1 MTPGMTPATTTG
13 TPLPPPDL
21 RNCPAP
27 AKLNL
32 FLHVTGRR
40 PDGYHTLQTV
50 FQLIDWSDTL
60 HFRRRD
66 DGIVARVT
74 DIPGVP
80 ADTDLVVRAARALQQ
95 ATGTP
100 FGADIAI
107 DKILPMGG
115 GIGGGSSDAATTLVA
130 LNHLWGTGVPRE
142 ELMRIGLALGADVPV
157 FVFGQNAFAEGV
169 GEELTP
175 VDLPDSWFV
184 VIHPRQ
190 HVPTAA
196 IFSDERLTRDSPIS
210 IVADF
215 AACTNKF
222 AFGRNDL
229 QAIATAKFGEVARAL
244 EWLRQYSQHA
254 RMTGSGAC
262 VFARFEDEAEAQK
275 VMERLPSEWD
285 GRCVRSL
292 SHHPLATVA

>member
-1 MTPGMTPATTTG
+1 MTQATTAGTG
-13 TPLPPPDL
+13 LPPAEL

-66 DGIVARVT
+66 DGVIARVT

-95 ATGTP
+95 ACGTR
-100 FGADIAI
+100 FGADIAV

-115 GIGGGSSDAATTLVA
+115 GIGGGSSDAATTLLA
-130 LNHLWGTGVPRE
+130 LNHLWGAGVPRE

-244 EWLRQYSQHA
+244 EWLRQYSPHA

-262 VFARFEDEAEAQK
+262 VFARFESEQDARE
-275 VMERLPSEWD
+275 VMERLPSDWD
-285 GRCVRSL
+285 GRCVKSL
-292 SHHPLATVA
+292 THHPLATFA

>member
-1 MTPGMTPATTTG
+1 MTAVID
-13 TPLPPPDL
+13 LPPAEL
-21 RNCPAP
+21 RDCPAP

-60 HFRRRD
+60 HFRRRND
-66 DGIVARVT
+66 RVIARTT

-95 ATGTP
+95 ASGSP
-100 FGADIAI
+100 FGVDIEI
-107 DKILPMGG
+107 EKILPMGG
-115 GIGGGSSDAATTLVA
+115 GIGGGSSDAATTLLA
-130 LNHLWGTGVPRE
+130 LNRLWGVNLPRE
-142 ELMRIGLALGADVPV
+142 QLMRLGLTLGADVPV

-169 GEELTP
+169 GEELTA
-175 VDLPDSWFV
+175 VDLPQSWFV

-196 IFSDERLTRDSPIS
+196 IFSDHRLTRNSPVF

-244 EWLRQYSQHA
+244 EWLTEYSPHA

-262 VFARFEDEAEAQK
+262 VFARFEHEQDAQR
-275 VMERLPSEWD
+275 VMERLPPEWD

-292 SHHPLATVA
+292 SHHPLAAFA

>member
-1 MTPGMTPATTTG
+1 MMQTVTAGAA
-13 TPLPPPDL
+13 LPPPDL
-21 RNCPAP
+21 RDCPAP

-66 DGIVARVT
+66 DGVIARAT

-95 ATGTP
+95 ASGTH

-115 GIGGGSSDAATTLVA
+115 GIGGGSSDAATTLLA
-130 LNHLWGTGVPRE
+130 LNHLWGTALPRAD
-142 ELMRIGLALGADVPV
+142 LMRIGLALGADVPV

-175 VDLPDSWFV
+175 VALPASWFV

-196 IFSDERLTRDSPIS
+196 IFSDERLTRNSPIS

-229 QAIATAKFGEVARAL
+229 QAVATAKFGEVARAL
-244 EWLRQYSQHA
+244 EWLTEYSPHA

-262 VFARFEDEAEAQK
+262 VFARFEDEAEARK
-275 VMERLPSEWD
+275 VMERLPPEWD

-292 SHHPLATVA
+292 SQHPLATFA

>member
-1 MTPGMTPATTTG
+1 MSA
-13 TPLPPPDL
+13 PLPPAQL
-21 RNCPAP
+21 RDCPAP

-60 HFRRRD
+60 HFERRD
-66 DGIVARVT
+66 DGAVLRVT
-74 DIPGVP
+74 DVPGVP
-80 ADTDLVVRAARALQQ
+80 ADSDLVVRAARALQA
-95 ATGTP
+95 ATGTRY
-100 FGADIAI
+100 GVEIAL
-107 DKILPMGG
+107 DKALPMGG
-115 GIGGGSSDAATTLVA
+115 GIGGGSSDAATTLLA
-130 LNHLWGTGVPRE
+130 LNRLWGLGLARE
-142 ELMRIGLALGADVPV
+142 QLMRIGLSLGADVPF
-157 FVFGQNAFAEGV
+157 FVFGQNAFAQGI
-169 GEELTP
+169 GEKLTA

-196 IFSDERLTRDSPIS
+196 IFSDERLTRDTPIS
-210 IVADF
+210 IIADF

-222 AFGRNDL
+222 GFGRNDL
-229 QAIATAKFGEVARAL
+229 EAIATAKFGEVARAL
-244 EWLRQYSQHA
+244 AWLKQFSPEA

-262 VFARFEDEAEAQK
+262 VFARYRDEQTAQQ
-275 VMERLPSEWD
+275 VLDRLPSEWD

-292 SHHPLATVA
+292 SRHPLAAFA

>member
-1 MTPGMTPATTTG
+1 MMQATTSSHA
-13 TPLPPPDL
+13 LPPAEL

-60 HFRRRD
+60 HFHRRD
-66 DGIVARVT
+66 DGVIARVT

-95 ATGTP
+95 ASGTR

-107 DKILPMGG
+107 DKKLPMGG
-115 GIGGGSSDAATTLVA
+115 GIGGGSSDAATTLLA
-130 LNHLWGTGVPRE
+130 LNHLWGTALPRA
-142 ELMRIGLALGADVPV
+142 ELMRIGLTLGADVPV

-175 VDLPDSWFV
+175 VELPDSWFV

-190 HVPTAA
+190 HVPTAS
-196 IFSDERLTRDSPIS
+196 IFSDERLTRNSPIS

-244 EWLRQYSQHA
+244 EWLRQYSPHA

-262 VFARFEDEAEAQK
+262 VFARFDDEASAQN
-275 VMERLPSEWD
+275 VMERLPSDWD
-285 GRCVRSL
+285 GRCARSL
-292 SHHPLATVA
+292 SQHPLAAFA

>member
-1 MTPGMTPATTTG
+1 MTQAMTAGTG
-13 TPLPPPDL
+13 LPPAEL

-66 DGIVARVT
+66 DGVIARVT

-95 ATGTP
+95 TSGTR

-115 GIGGGSSDAATTLVA
+115 GIGGGSSDAATTLLA

-175 VDLPDSWFV
+175 VDLPESWFV

-244 EWLRQYSQHA
+244 EWLRQYSPHA

-262 VFARFEDEAEAQK
+262 VFARFEDEQDAQK
-275 VMERLPSEWD
+275 VMERLPSDWD
-285 GRCVRSL
+285 GRCVKSL
-292 SHHPLATVA
+292 SHHPLATFA

>member
-1 MTPGMTPATTTG
+1 MTTG
-13 TPLPPPDL
+13 TALPPAEL
-21 RNCPAP
+21 RDCPAP

-66 DGIVARVT
+66 DGVIARVT

-95 ATGTP
+95 ASGTR

-115 GIGGGSSDAATTLVA
+115 GIGGGSSDAATTLLA
-130 LNHLWGTGVPRE
+130 LNHLWGTGLPRE

-175 VDLPDSWFV
+175 VALPESWFV

-196 IFSDERLTRDSPIS
+196 IFSDERLTRNSPIS

-244 EWLRQYSQHA
+244 EWLTEYSPHA

-262 VFARFEDEAEAQK
+262 VFARFEDEQEAQS

-292 SHHPLATVA
+292 SHHPLATYA

>member
-1 MTPGMTPATTTG
+1 MTLGAQ
-13 TPLPPPDL
+13 LPPAEL
-21 RNCPAP
+21 RDCPAP

-60 HFRRRD
+60 HFRRRE
-66 DGIVARVT
+66 DGVIARST

-95 ATGTP
+95 ATGTH

-107 DKILPMGG
+107 DKHLPMGG
-115 GIGGGSSDAATTLVA
+115 GIGGGSSDAATTLLA
-130 LNHLWGTGVPRE
+130 LNHLWGTRVSRE

-175 VDLPDSWFV
+175 VALPDSWFV

-196 IFSDERLTRDSPIS
+196 IFSDGRLTRDTPIS
-210 IVADF
+210 IIADF

-229 QAIATAKFGEVARAL
+229 QAVATAKFGEVARAL
-244 EWLRQYSQHA
+244 EWLRQYSPHA

-262 VFARFEDEAEAQK
+262 VFARFEDEQTAQR

-285 GRCVRSL
+285 GRCARSL
-292 SHHPLATVA
+292 SHHPLAAFA

>member
-1 MTPGMTPATTTG
+1 MTAAPT
-13 TPLPPPDL
+13 LPPPEL
-21 RNCPAP
+21 RDCPAP

-40 PDGYHTLQTV
+40 PDGYHMLQTV
-50 FQLIDWSDTL
+50 FQLVDWCDTL

-66 DGIVARVT
+66 DGVVTRTT

-80 ADTDLVVRAARALQQ
+80 AETDLIVRAARALQQ
-95 ATGTP
+95 ATGTR

-115 GIGGGSSDAATTLVA
+115 GIGGGSSDAATTLLA
-130 LNHLWGTGVPRE
+130 LNHLWGLGLPRA

-157 FVFGQNAFAEGV
+157 FVFGENAFAEGI
-169 GEELTP
+169 GEELTA

-184 VIHPRQ
+184 IVHPKQ
-190 HVPTAA
+190 HVPTAE
-196 IFSDERLTRDSPIS
+196 IFSDECLTRDTPLS
-210 IVADF
+210 IIAVF

-222 AFGRNDL
+222 SFGRNDL
-229 QAIATAKFGEVARAL
+229 EAIATAKFGEVARAL
-244 EWLRQYSQHA
+244 EWLKQFNQHA

-262 VFARFEDEAEAQK
+262 VFARFPDEQKAQQVLK
-275 VMERLPSEWD
+275 RLPPEWD

-292 SHHPLATVA
+292 ARHPLAAFA

>member
-1 MTPGMTPATTTG
+1 
-13 TPLPPPDL
+13 
-21 RNCPAP
+21 
-27 AKLNL
+27 
-32 FLHVTGRR
+32 
-40 PDGYHTLQTV
+40 
-50 FQLIDWSDTL
+50 
-60 HFRRRD
+60 
-66 DGIVARVT
+66 
-74 DIPGVP
+74 
-80 ADTDLVVRAARALQQ
+80 
-95 ATGTP
+95 
-100 FGADIAI
+100 
-107 DKILPMGG
+107 
-115 GIGGGSSDAATTLVA
+115 
-130 LNHLWGTGVPRE
+130 
-142 ELMRIGLALGADVPV
+142 
-157 FVFGQNAFAEGV
+157 V

-196 IFSDERLTRDSPIS
+196 IFSDERLTRNSPIS

-244 EWLRQYSQHA
+244 EWLRQYSPHA

-262 VFARFEDEAEAQK
+262 VFARFEDEQTAQK

-292 SHHPLATVA
+292 SHHPLATYA

>member
-1 MTPGMTPATTTG
+1 MTRPES
-13 TPLPPPDL
+13 LPPAEL
-21 RNCPAP
+21 RDCPAP

-50 FQLIDWSDTL
+50 FQLIDWCDTL

-66 DGIVARVT
+66 DGRIVRT
-74 DIPGVP
+74 SDIEGVP
-80 ADTDLVVRAARALQQ
+80 ADSDLTVRAARALQQ
-95 ATGTP
+95 ATGTR
-100 FGADIAI
+100 FGADVAI

-115 GIGGGSSDAATTLVA
+115 GIGGGSSDAATTLLA
-130 LNHLWGTGVPRE
+130 LNHLWGLGLSRE
-142 ELMRIGLALGADVPV
+142 QLMRIGLTLGADVPF
-157 FVFGQNAFAEGV
+157 FVFGENAFAQGI
-169 GEELTP
+169 GEELAA
-175 VDLPDSWFV
+175 VELPDSWFV

-190 HVPTAA
+190 HVPTVA
-196 IFSDERLTRDSPIS
+196 IFSDEGLTRNTPIS
-210 IVADF
+210 IIADF

-229 QAIATAKFGEVARAL
+229 QAIAAAKFGEVGRAL
-244 EWLRQYSQHA
+244 EWLGQNSPHA

-262 VFARFEDEAEAQK
+262 VFARYTDAPTARR
-275 VMERLPSEWD
+275 VLERLPPEWD

-292 SHHPLATVA
+292 ARHPLAAFAK

>member
-1 MTPGMTPATTTG
+1 MTQAMTAG
-13 TPLPPPDL
+13 TALPPAEL

-60 HFRRRD
+60 HFHRRD
-66 DGIVARVT
+66 DGVIARVT

-95 ATGTP
+95 ACGTR

-115 GIGGGSSDAATTLVA
+115 GIGGGSSDAATTLLA
-130 LNHLWGTGVPRE
+130 LNHLWGAGVPRE

-175 VDLPDSWFV
+175 VALPESWFV

-244 EWLRQYSQHA
+244 EWLRQYSPHA

-262 VFARFEDEAEAQK
+262 VFARFEDEQDARK
-275 VMERLPSEWD
+275 VMERLPSDWD
-285 GRCVRSL
+285 GRCVKSL
-292 SHHPLATVA
+292 SHHPLATFA

>member
-1 MTPGMTPATTTG
+1 MTRIDTFGPAE
-13 TPLPPPDL
+13 L
-21 RNCPAP
+21 RDCPAP

-50 FQLIDWSDTL
+50 FQLVDWCDKL

-66 DGIVARVT
+66 DGVIART
-74 DIPGVP
+74 TEIAGVP
-80 ADTDLVVRAARALQQ
+80 AETDLIVRAARALQ
-95 ATGTP
+95 AASGTT

-115 GIGGGSSDAATTLVA
+115 GIGGGSSDAATTLLA
-130 LNHLWGTGVPRE
+130 LNRLWGLGMSRE
-142 ELMRIGLALGADVPV
+142 ALMRIGLGLGADVPV

-169 GEELTP
+169 GEQLTP
-175 VDLPDSWFV
+175 VELPQSWFV
-184 VIHPRQ
+184 IVHPKQ
-190 HVPTAA
+190 HVPTAE
-196 IFSDERLTRDSPIS
+196 IFSDKCLTRDTPIS
-210 IVADF
+210 IIADF

-244 EWLRQYSQHA
+244 AWLRQYSPHA

-262 VFARFEDEAEAQK
+262 VFARYPDEQTAQQ
-275 VMERLPSEWD
+275 VLERLPSEWD
-285 GRCVRSL
+285 GRCVSSL
-292 SHHPLATVA
+292 AHHPLAAFA

>member
-1 MTPGMTPATTTG
+1 MSTITTTL
-13 TPLPPPDL
+13 PLADL
-21 RNCPAP
+21 RDCPAP

-60 HFRRRD
+60 HFHRRD
-66 DGIVARVT
+66 DGAIVRTT

-95 ATGTP
+95 ATGTQ

-115 GIGGGSSDAATTLVA
+115 GIGGGSSDAATTLLA
-130 LNHLWGTGVPRE
+130 LDHLWGTRVPRE
-142 ELMRIGLALGADVPV
+142 ELMRIGLGLGADVPV

-175 VDLPDSWFV
+175 VDLPESWFV

-196 IFSDERLTRDSPIS
+196 IFSDERLTRNSPIS

-244 EWLRQYSQHA
+244 EWLRHYSPHA

-262 VFARFEDEAEAQK
+262 VFARFEDEQAAQR

-285 GRCVRSL
+285 GRVVKSL
-292 SHHPLATVA
+292 SQHPLARFV